1 MVSRTLGFSSS
12 PSYSLRSVSLS
23 PSIKANNFYS
33 NMDHLM
39 KLHLIVDKNKNNKN
53 KLEEENFV
61 LKPSCSTLNATTT
74 TKKPKYLTKRVL
86 TTKKNSNELSKQSKL
101 FLIPKITKKNMGTNT
116 EQKKPL
122 KSQEQR
128 PKKLKRTDLILME
141 NMKIIDRNRIRKIRD
156 MTPGNMMRDM
166 KYKLN
171 AENNKINKM
180 FYDFHRQIA
189 DNQNFLKIFTTRLI
203 SARRNLKY

>member
-53 KLEEENFV
+53 KLEEENFF
-61 LKPSCSTLNATTT
+61 LKPSCSTLNATSQIKKQKNLKKRIFT
-74 TKKPKYLTKRVL
+74 TKKITSELPKT
-86 TTKKNSNELSKQSKL
+86 SKL
-101 FLIPKITKKNMGTNT
+101 FLVPRITKTNT
-116 EQKKPL
+116 GTGTEHKEVL
-122 KSQEQR
+122 KSHPQR
-128 PKKLKRTDLILME
+128 EKKMKKTDLILME
-141 NMKIIDRNRIRKIRD
+141 NMKIIYRNRIRKIRD